1 MKRSLIEKIVRE
13 ELKKKLQ
20 ENVMDA
26 EDLGWEVKR
35 LQNIITR
42 MVEKGAESDMSALG
56 ELNSELKSL
65 SDKIERLENSQDPVG
80 AAERERGRQM
90 AMRDDEF

>member
-1 MKRSLIEKIVRE
+1 MKKSLIEKIVRE

-20 ENVMDA
+20 ENIMDA
-26 EDLGWEVKR
+26 EDLGFEVER
-35 LQNIITR
+35 LHNIIMK
-42 MVEKGAESDMSALG
+42 MVEKGAQSNMSALG
-56 ELNSELKSL
+56 SLNSELKSL
-65 SDKIERLENSQDPVG
+65 SSKIDRLVNSQDPVG